1 MLHKHPNSSR
11 NILCTM
17 NISGIT
23 KYNFICLAK
32 SIEAVFK
39 NLDTSMEKKEKEDDV
54 YHKIYFFQ
62 PNMYEKYR

>member
-17 NISGIT
+17 NISEIT
-23 KYNFICLAK
+23 KYNLICLAK

-39 NLDTSMEKKEKEDDV
+39 NLDASMEKKEKEDDV
-54 YHKIYFFQ
+54 YHKIYIFQ
-62 PNMYEKYR
+62 PNMY